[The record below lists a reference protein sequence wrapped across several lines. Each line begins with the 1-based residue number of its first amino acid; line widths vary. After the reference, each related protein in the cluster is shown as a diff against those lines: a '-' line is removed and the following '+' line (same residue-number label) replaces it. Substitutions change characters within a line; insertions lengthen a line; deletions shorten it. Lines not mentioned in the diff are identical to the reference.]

1 MKHTLP
7 FLIVLLLLAG
17 CHRPTKSDEQETVTI
32 TGRVTDYEGHPI
44 KCSRYPYALVCLGS
58 HARR

>member
-32 TGRVTDYEGHPI
+32 IGQVTDYEGHPI
-44 KCSRYPYALVCLGS
+44 DSCSIW
-58 HARR
+58 